1 MSPQWAALKLAA
13 KARSIPEVA
22 IVIRVLIGIV
32 GGFVLIP
39 VVSSVLD
46 PTELVVSDYLGLV
59 VFTAVGLSL
68 LRAAFRGSV

>member
-1 MSPQWAALKLAA
+1 MSSPLAILKIVSKA
-13 KARSIPEVA
+13 KSIPEVA
-22 IVIRVLIGIV
+22 VVIRVLVAIV

-46 PTELVVSDYLGLV
+46 PTELVASDYLGLF

-68 LRAAFRGSV
+68 LRAAYRGSV